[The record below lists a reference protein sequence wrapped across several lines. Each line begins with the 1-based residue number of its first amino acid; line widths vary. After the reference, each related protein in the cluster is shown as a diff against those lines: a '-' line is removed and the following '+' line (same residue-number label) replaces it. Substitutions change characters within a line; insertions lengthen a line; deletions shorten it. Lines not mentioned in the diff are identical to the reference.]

1 MYCFASGDLAF
12 AGGICYAKGAM
23 KNEAAAPIKLAILED
38 HQGII
43 DGYQYRLGGSAQVEI
58 VGAVHFGSELEPLLE
73 SRPVD
78 VLFLDVQVPT
88 APDNANPYPILHV
101 ISKLLQV
108 YPRLHILAISMMT
121 ERSLIQAVID
131 AGASGYILK
140 DDREAIE
147 QLAAI
152 VQSIATGGI
161 YLSQL
166 AAQQL
171 RKTKTEGTEPM
182 LTARQLEVLSL
193 CAAYPDWSR
202 AQLASHLSVRQS
214 TVRNLLSNAYLRLE
228 VRTLAAALAKARQL
242 GLLTPLPIRAP

>member
-1 MYCFASGDLAF
+1 
-12 AGGICYAKGAM
+12 
-23 KNEAAAPIKLAILED
+23 
-38 HQGII
+38 
-43 DGYQYRLGGSAQVEI
+43 
-58 VGAVHFGSELEPLLE
+58 
-73 SRPVD
+73 
-78 VLFLDVQVPT
+78 VQVPT
-88 APDNANPYPILHV
+88 AQDNANPYPILYV
-101 ISKLLQV
+101 IPKLIQT

-166 AAQQL
+166 ASEQL
-171 RKTKTEGTEPM
+171 RRGKAEETEPM

-202 AQLASHLSVRQS
+202 AQLADHLGVRHS
-214 TVRNLLSNAYLRLE
+214 TVRNLLSNAYLRLG
-228 VRTLAAALAKARQL
+228 VRTLASAIAKARQL
-242 GLLTPLPIRAP
+242 GLLTPLPARAS